1 MGRVVALVLYSGGV
15 YGVLRGVASGRWFFF
30 SNFPPARGFFCRLL
44 WAGLG
49 LRAGPAVGLG
59 AGWRTGLA
67 AWVGGGIALEGNKG
81 QTP

>member
-1 MGRVVALVLYSGGV
+1 MGCRVSLPVAAGFFFIFL
-15 YGVLRGVASGRWFFF
+15 FFF

-67 AWVGGGIALEGNKG
+67 AWVGGGIALVGE
-81 QTP
+81 